1 MASTNKTTHYELS
14 QFLGTDKPA
23 WLTDY
28 NTDMSKIDAGINTA
42 QSTATGADGKA
53 DTVSTNLGNI
63 ENLTTST
70 KTSAVSA
77 INEVDGHADTAQ
89 ETANE
94 AVGKA
99 NVNTTAITNI
109 TKELNWNTFA
119 NLTFTGSVNPTT
131 QDVKIAMTESKNQF
145 KVYGQLTLSGSSAA
159 GGTDITVTS
168 GDTGLRPEEAINITG
183 TTIKRRDITAGSGT
197 FNELDPWT
205 YTLGTDGRISVVIP
219 RGTNNNYTS
228 ITFIACVTI
237 LKQFGD

>member
-28 NTDMSKIDAGINTA
+28 NSDMSKIDTGINTA
-42 QSTATGADGKA
+42 QSTATGADGKG
-53 DTVSTNLGNI
+53 DTALTEIGTLG
-63 ENLTTST
+63 NLTTSN
-70 KTSAVSA
+70 KDSVVLA

-89 ETANE
+89 ETAND

-99 NVNTTAITNI
+99 NVNTQAITNI

-119 NLTFTGSVNPTT
+119 QVTFTGTTNPSA
-131 QDVKIAMTESKNQF
+131 QDVKIAMNENKSQF
-145 KVYGQLTLSGSSAA
+145 KLYGQLNYSGSSASGA
-159 GGTDITVTS
+159 TDIVLTS
-168 GDTGLRPEEAINITG
+168 GDTGLRPTEAINITG
-183 TTIKRRDITAGSGT
+183 TSLKRRDISAGSGT

-205 YTLGTDGRISVVIP
+205 YTLNTNGTISVTVP

-228 ITFIACVTI
+228 ITFIACITI
-237 LKQFGD
+237 VKQFGD

>member
-53 DTVSTNLGNI
+53 DAVATNLGNI

-94 AVGKA
+94 AAGQA
-99 NVNTTAITNI
+99 NTNALAIANI
-109 TKELNWNTFA
+109 TKELNWNTFTD
-119 NLTFTGSVNPTT
+119 LTFSGSVSPST
-131 QDVKIAMTESKNQF
+131 QAVKIAMNENKSQF
-145 KVYGQLTLSGSSAA
+145 KLYGQITYNSNVAA
-159 GGTDITVTS
+159 GGTGVTLTS
-168 GDTGLRPEEAINITG
+168 NDTTLRPTETITIKG
-183 TTIKRRDITAGSGT
+183 TSIKRRDMSGG
-197 FNELDPWT
+197 FVEIDPWEI
-205 YTLGTDGRISVVIP
+205 TLNTNGTISVEIP
-219 RGTNNNYTS
+219 RANNANY
-228 ITFIACVTI
+228 IAIDFIACITI
-237 LKQFGD
+237 VKQFGD